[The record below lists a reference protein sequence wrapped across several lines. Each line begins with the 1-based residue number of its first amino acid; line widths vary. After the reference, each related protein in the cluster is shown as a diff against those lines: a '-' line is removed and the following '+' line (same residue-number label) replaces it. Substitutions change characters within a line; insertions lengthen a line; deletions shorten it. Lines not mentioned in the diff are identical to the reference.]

1 MSVTPRTVNPRAAP
15 VMFVRMSLKLA
26 STVLRTEGASIL
38 HRHDAA
44 VVSVNHRGARVV
56 FLDGPD
62 LVLDGIAVL
71 TLGERH
77 NRFRMR
83 DRSEAG
89 RFGKVHPAPKPLYD
103 ALVNVIGR
111 CTRVLVVGSD
121 LAKGELMLHLSR
133 KRPDLAAQHVVGTA
147 RAGRLT
153 DAQLAALGR
162 MRIPAPTR
170 AESVRRPAHGVTR
183 RPAVARIAWH
193 GAR

>member
-1 MSVTPRTVNPRAAP
+1 MTSRTVKRR
-15 VMFVRMSLKLA
+15 VHVVTFVRMSLKLA
-26 STVLRTEGASIL
+26 STVLRTEGASVI

-44 VVSVNHRGARVV
+44 VVCVNHRGARVV

-62 LVLDGIAVL
+62 LLLDGVAVL

-77 NRFRMR
+77 NRFRLR

-133 KRPDLAAQHVVGTA
+133 KRPDLAAQHVVGSE

-162 MRIPAPTR
+162 RRIPAPTR
-170 AESVRRPAHGVTR
+170 AESVRRPGHGATR
-183 RPAVARIAWH
+183 RPATARVAWH
-193 GAR
+193 AAR

>member
-1 MSVTPRTVNPRAAP
+1 MVKARAP
-15 VMFVRMSLKLA
+15 FVRFGRMSPKLA
-26 STVLRTEGASIL
+26 STVLRMEGASVI

-62 LVLDGIAVL
+62 LVLDGVAVL
-71 TLGERH
+71 SLGERH
-77 NRFRMR
+77 NRFRLR
-83 DRSEAG
+83 DRSETG

-111 CTRVLVVGSD
+111 CTRVLIVGSD
-121 LAKGELMLHLSR
+121 LAKGELMLRLSQ
-133 KRPDLAAQHVVGTA
+133 KRPDLAAQHVVGTE

-162 MRIPAPTR
+162 KRIPAPTR
-170 AESVRRPAHGVTR
+170 AESLRLPGQPTVRRPAASRV
-183 RPAVARIAWH
+183 AWH
-193 GAR
+193 AAR